1 MVLVYFSEFCGELLM
16 MLVVL
21 LWVFLLW
28 VVAVTMVV
36 VGANGGCFGFFAM
49 GCGYHN
55 GASSGERGWWL
66 AEVPICGVLVV
77 FFLFF
82 SFSSG
87 G

>member
-1 MVLVYFSEFCGELLM
+1 MTVVVVVVVLFRVFLS
-16 MLVVL
+16 LVV
-21 LWVFLLW
+21 
-28 VVAVTMVV
+28 AATMVV
-36 VGANGGCFGFFAM
+36 VGANGGCFGFFAI